1 MTDVIGGEDC
11 LFVNVYTPSLPQ
23 NPFGKKLPVMVY
35 IHGGGFRIGSG
46 NAEEFRT
53 DLLVEK
59 ETIVVTLNYR
69 LGVLGFLCLDVPEVP
84 GNAGLKDQTLAM
96 AWVKRNIKSF
106 DGNPNNITI
115 FGCSAGAASIEYQM
129 LSPLSKGLFH
139 KAILESGSTLNPWA
153 RNNNPSQLV
162 KKLKTVL
169 NVTINDNVVL
179 IQHLQ
184 DLDVNELIKS
194 ANKIID
200 ETAIKAGELFGFAPV
215 VEKTFANVDTFLTA
229 EPLEILKV
237 GKFHKVPIITGFC
250 SNEGSLFK
258 LFYGTHLRNLKAEK
272 YADYMTSFSIGIGD
286 KPKMNSELATLYNS
300 SNRSDNEKVDNY
312 LSDMLFIAG
321 IEKSLHYYLQHGV
334 YGFCYLFSYKG
345 SFEFNLAKF
354 KNLGDGARH
363 GSELLYLSKLPTI
376 NESEATAIDLKV
388 RRQLVEMW
396 TNFAKFGY
404 VIFEWFLS
412 MFLCGLLYNITR
424 TVLNLNLLL
433 IYIFPTEIQPLN
445 HPVLSS

>member
-1 MTDVIGGEDC
+1 MSTINITDVIGGEDC

-23 NPFGKKLPVMVY
+23 NNFGKKLPVMVY

-46 NAEEFRT
+46 NADEFRT

-59 ETIVVTLNYR
+59 DIIVVTINYR
-69 LGVLGFLCLDVPEVP
+69 LGVLGFLCLDVPEIP

-96 AWVKRNIKSF
+96 AWVKKNIKAF

-115 FGCSAGAASIEYQM
+115 FGCSAGAASVEYQM

-153 RNNNPSQLV
+153 RNRNPSQLV

-169 NVTINDNVVL
+169 GLTINDSIEL

-184 DLDVNELIKS
+184 SLDVDALVKS
-194 ANKIID
+194 VNKIID
-200 ETAIKAGELFGFAPV
+200 ETAIKASELFGFAPV
-215 VEKTFANVDTFLTA
+215 IEKTFPNVDAFLTA
-229 EPLEILKV
+229 EPLEILKL

-258 LFYGTHLRNLKAEK
+258 MFYGSHLRNLKAEK
-272 YADYMTSFSIGIGD
+272 YADYMTSFSIAIGD
-286 KPKMNSELATLYNS
+286 KPKMNSELRALYNLGNLS
-300 SNRSDNEKVDNY
+300 ENEKVDNY

-321 IEKSLHYYLQHGV
+321 IEKSLHYYLQHGICG
-334 YGFCYLFSYKG
+334 YSYLFSYKG

-354 KNLGDGARH
+354 KNLGNGARH
-363 GSELLYLSKLPTI
+363 GSELLYLCKLPTI
-376 NESEATAIDLKV
+376 NENEATAIDLKV

-396 TNFAKFGY
+396 TNFAKFG
-404 VIFEWFLS
+404 
-412 MFLCGLLYNITR
+412 
-424 TVLNLNLLL
+424 
-433 IYIFPTEIQPLN
+433 
-445 HPVLSS
+445 